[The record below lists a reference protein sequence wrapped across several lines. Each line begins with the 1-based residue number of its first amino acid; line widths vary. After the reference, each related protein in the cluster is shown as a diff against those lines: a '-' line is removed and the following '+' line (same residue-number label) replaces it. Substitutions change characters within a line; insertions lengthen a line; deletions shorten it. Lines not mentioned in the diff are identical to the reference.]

1 MIRPTFLTVLCVLT
15 FIGSGYSIF
24 NAISSYSSADVAVGL
39 TQDVMDEAMDKIE
52 DEAESE
58 KEAALANKILGSVSE
73 GMTVPNIKN
82 SAIASGISSILTLIG
97 AILMWSLN
105 KKGFYLYVIGVAV
118 GILAPMLIFGGILG
132 AASSGVLAF
141 VGVLFSVLYGLNLKH
156 MH

>member
-73 GMTVPNIKN
+73 GMTAPNIKN
-82 SAIASGISSILTLIG
+82 SAIASGISALLTLIG

>member
-1 MIRPTFLTVLCVLT
+1 MIRPTFLTVLCILT

-39 TQDVMDEAMDKIE
+39 TQDVMDEAIDKIE

-73 GMTVPNIKN
+73 GMTAPNIKN
-82 SAIASGISSILTLIG
+82 SAIASGISALLTLIG